1 MTSLQSRLLVAA
13 IGTPLLLWVV
23 LWAPMWVLAVMLAA
37 LSGVAAWELLHC
49 VGVQEKGLFPM
60 LTVMVATFVVLCYF
74 DRTDWVPFLLLGYVL
89 VAFAI
94 AVGQG
99 GNLRFAQLMAGLF
112 AVSAIPW
119 AFSAFLRIHG
129 AGHRGYLLLP
139 FLFSFASDTCAY
151 FAGRALGKHK
161 LAPKVSPNKTVEG
174 SIGGLIGN
182 AVAGGIFAYVM
193 DVYCGETIDIL
204 GMMVLGLACSV
215 IAQLGD
221 LSFSLIKREHG
232 IKDYGHIFLA
242 HGGVLDRFDSVL
254 FVAPT
259 MALVLP
265 YLLG

>member
-13 IGTPLLLWVV
+13 IGTPLLMWVV
-23 LWAPMWVLAVMLAA
+23 LWAPMWVLAVMLAV
-37 LSGVAAWELLHC
+37 LSGIAAWELLHC
-49 VGVQEKGLFPM
+49 TGIQEKGLFPM
-60 LTVMVATFVVLCYF
+60 LTVMAATAVVLCYF
-74 DRTDWVPFLLLGYVL
+74 GQTDWVPFLLLGYAQA
-89 VAFAI
+89 AFAI

-112 AVSAIPW
+112 AVGAIPW
-119 AFSAFLRIHG
+119 AFSAFLRIHA

-151 FAGRALGKHK
+151 FAGRTLGKHK

-174 SIGGLIGN
+174 SIGGLLGN

-193 DVYCGETIDIL
+193 GAYCGETIDIP
-204 GMMVLGLACSV
+204 GMVVMGLACSV

-221 LSFSLIKREHG
+221 LSFSLIKREYG